1 MVMML
6 YNQDVS
12 NCYTFNGLK
21 HPLNE
26 KYNMLLEGSIARICG
41 DSGLEIPSALRVVE
55 CKDDLPELRE
65 IAYAFQS
72 EFTDVVILGTG
83 GSSLGG
89 KCICAFAKSDKPN
102 LHFVDNIDPVTFAEL
117 FAVLNPVAT
126 GLIVISKSGDTSET
140 LAQFNLF
147 LQWFQERLTP
157 SQVSARVKIITQ
169 QRSSILREIGHKKNF
184 DILNHDPNI
193 GGRFSA
199 FSLVG
204 VLPALIAGID
214 VSSFRK
220 GAATTLIHTQKKR
233 HNSAPAQG
241 AALKV
246 AAAKHATL
254 ATNVLMFYS
263 DKLFW
268 FGQWYR
274 QLWAESIGK
283 NGYGTTPV
291 PFVGTVDQHSQ
302 LQLYLDGP
310 SDKLFSAIM
319 HDYRDSG
326 MSVNASAT
334 GGVDLGTLEQRTLG
348 DLIKASQ
355 RGTVDALVAA
365 HLPVRTIATGELN
378 ETTLGALMMHFMLE
392 TIITADLLEVDPFNQ
407 PAVEKGKTR
416 TKQYLKKFT
425 DEC

>member
-1 MVMML
+1 ML
-6 YNQDVS
+6 YNQNVS

-21 HPLNE
+21 RSLTE
-26 KYNMLLEGSIARICG
+26 KCNMLLEESIARICG
-41 DSGLEIPSALRVVE
+41 DGGLEIPTALRVTE
-55 CKDDLPELRE
+55 REDDLPELRK
-65 IAYAFQS
+65 IANAFQNK
-72 EFTDVVILGTG
+72 FADVVILGTG

-89 KCICAFAKSDKPN
+89 KCICAFARSDRPN
-102 LHFVDNIDPVTFAEL
+102 LHFVDNIDPETFAEL
-117 FAVLNPVAT
+117 FTVLNPVTT
-126 GLIVISKSGDTSET
+126 GLLVISKSGETSET

-147 LQWFQERLTP
+147 LQWLQERLTP
-157 SQVSARVKIITQ
+157 SQVSGRVKIITQ
-169 QRSSILREIGHKKNF
+169 QHSSTLREIGHKKNF

-214 VSSFRK
+214 VSSLRK
-220 GAATTLIHTQKKR
+220 GAATTLIHTRKKR
-233 HNSAPAQG
+233 HKSAPAQG

-246 AAAKHATL
+246 AAAKHAKL
-254 ATNVLMFYS
+254 SANILMFYS

-283 NGYGTTPV
+283 DGYGATPV
-291 PFVGTVDQHSQ
+291 PFMGTVDQHSQ

-310 SDKLFSAIM
+310 SDKLFSTIM
-319 HDYRDSG
+319 HDYKGSG
-326 MSVNASAT
+326 MSINASVT

-348 DLIKASQ
+348 DLINASQ

-365 HLPVRTIATGELN
+365 NRPVRTIATGELN
-378 ETTLGALMMHFMLE
+378 EATLGALMMHFMLE
-392 TIITADLLEVDPFNQ
+392 TIIAADLLEVDPFNQ
-407 PAVEKGKTR
+407 PAVENGKKR
-416 TKQYLKKFT
+416 TKQYLKNFT
-425 DEC
+425 DKC